1 MTILE
6 IELPLLMSTQLG
18 QPTLT
23 TDSNLQWTNNNKN
36 QIEKSD
42 DQGSEENQNS
52 STAPGGGS
60 INREFLTIDTSSRK
74 GRINR
79 HLHDYPD
86 KPMRFTKNEVRFQ
99 SWGIVVA
106 IRDAFDIVYSVTEWF
121 AGSGTIIMYADDVC
135 FHADEVIRGQ
145 SGVWITTPVHLNL

>member
-74 GRINR
+74 
-79 HLHDYPD
+79 
-86 KPMRFTKNEVRFQ
+86 
-99 SWGIVVA
+99 
-106 IRDAFDIVYSVTEWF
+106 
-121 AGSGTIIMYADDVC
+121 
-135 FHADEVIRGQ
+135 VIRGQ